1 MVRLAGRRGHQ
12 RVRIEVAFGEGSDG
26 FGKRSVVD
34 GDGGV
39 SWFQKEGELPPFSV
53 I

>member
-26 FGKRSVVD
+26 LGKCSVFD
-34 GDGGV
+34 GDSGV
-39 SWFQKEGELPPFSV
+39 S
-53 I
+53 